1 MPRFVLAA
9 ALAVVAA
16 ALTTASA
23 EDKKEPKEEKPG
35 EVLKVIINVTHSF
48 SDDKKA
54 LTVTAVGQVPTGG
67 WTGAKLIPRKY
78 KDKPA
83 DGIYEYDLTA
93 VRPTGIV
100 TQALSKVRGDHRWTN
115 PPADIKGIKVY
126 GTGEGAKT
134 IKFDK

>member
-1 MPRFVLAA
+1 MPRFVFAA
-9 ALAVVAA
+9 ALAVLAA

-23 EDKKEPKEEKPG
+23 EDKKEEKPG

-48 SDDKKA
+48 SEDKKA
-54 LTVTAVGQVPTGG
+54 LIVTAVGQVPTGG
-67 WTGAKLIPRKY
+67 WTGAKLTPRKY

-100 TQALSKVRGDHRWTN
+100 TQALSKVKGDHKWTN

-126 GTGEGAKT
+126 GVGEGAKT